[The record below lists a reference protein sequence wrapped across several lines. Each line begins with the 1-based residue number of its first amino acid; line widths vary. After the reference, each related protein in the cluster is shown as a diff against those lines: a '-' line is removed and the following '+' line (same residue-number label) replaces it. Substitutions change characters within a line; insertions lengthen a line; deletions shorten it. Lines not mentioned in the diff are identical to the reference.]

1 MALPSCSVCSHTP
14 KSPLEGWSFSADQA
28 FPGIEPGFPTSSIR
42 NPGSHVSEPS
52 PWFPQTPCRM
62 SPSAHSCFAQV
73 VRAQSLQSYPTLC
86 GPMGCSPPGSSVHR
100 ILQLRIQEWVTMP
113 SSRGSSWPR
122 DQSHLSY
129 VSCIVMWVL
138 YHYCHLG
145 SPYHFPFAS
154 NFQRYQYLIKVPNE
168 CWMTKLFHM
177 SSQHT
182 SHSIIFFSLSIT
194 SWAMRERAE

>member
-1 MALPSCSVCSHTP
+1 MSFWIIFICFPIHLLSKFWRIWSKKDHGKNNLIVKLWENACIPLPMLH
-14 KSPLEGWSFSADQA
+14 
-28 FPGIEPGFPTSSIR
+28 
-42 NPGSHVSEPS
+42 
-52 PWFPQTPCRM
+52 
-62 SPSAHSCFAQV
+62 
-73 VRAQSLQSYPTLC
+73 AQSLQSCPTLC
-86 GPMGCSPPGSSVHR
+86 NPMDCSSPGSSVHR

-122 DQSHLSY
+122 DQPHLSY

-145 SPYHFPFAS
+145 SPYHFPSAS
-154 NFQRYQYLIKVPNE
+154 NFQRFQYLIKVPNE

>member
-1 MALPSCSVCSHTP
+1 MLKVLVSQSC
-14 KSPLEGWSFSADQA
+14 L
-28 FPGIEPGFPTSSIR
+28 
-42 NPGSHVSEPS
+42 
-52 PWFPQTPCRM
+52 
-62 SPSAHSCFAQV
+62 
-73 VRAQSLQSYPTLC
+73 TLC
-86 GPMGCSPPGSSVHR
+86 NPMDCSPPGSSVHR
-100 ILQLRIQEWVTMP
+100 ILQLRIVEWVTMP

-145 SPYHFPFAS
+145 SPYHFPSAS

-182 SHSIIFFSLSIT
+182 SHSMIFFPLSII
-194 SWAMRERAE
+194 SWAMRKRAE